1 MSEKTNIG
9 YDLDMIRLNSINLP
23 FDHTETD
30 VVNAILNLLRISNND
45 LLSYRI
51 LKRSL
56 DARKHRPLLR
66 VYSLLVEVKDQD
78 SLSGIIN
85 KSDKITVV
93 SDKKYQIPS
102 VINKMG
108 GNPPLIIGSGPAG
121 IFAGLILAEAGLN
134 PILLERGKP
143 VEQRTK
149 DVRGFWTN
157 RSLKL
162 ESNVQFGEGGAGT
175 FSDGKLRTR
184 VKDKSQRTQKILG
197 ELVKAGAPDE
207 ILFDHK
213 PHVGTANLVRVVVKI
228 REKIEALGGEYKFD
242 SRVDEL
248 LVEKGKVIG
257 VKLNTGEELFSNTV
271 VLAIGHS
278 ARDTF
283 TMLHKTGIQLAP
295 KPFSVGFRIEHPQEL
310 IDKNQYGKYAG
321 HPKLGAAEYQLA
333 FRTSTGRS
341 VYSFC
346 MCPGGTVIG
355 SSSEENTVVTNGMS
369 QYARAGA
376 NANSA
381 VVAEVFPEDYGSGA
395 LDGFQFQRKWE
406 EHAFLLGEKNY
417 NAPVQLV
424 GDFLN
429 GVKPTTIGNV
439 KPSYL
444 PGYTVCDLRQALP
457 PEIVKAILEAL
468 PVFNG
473 KIPGFTTP
481 EAVLTGIE
489 TRTSSPLRILR
500 DENLQSV
507 SCEGLYPVG
516 EGSGYAGGIMS
527 SSIDGIK
534 AAEKIIEKLNSR

>member
-1 MSEKTNIG
+1 
-9 YDLDMIRLNSINLP
+9 MIRLSSINLP
-23 FDHTETD
+23 FDHSETD
-30 VVNAILNLLRISNND
+30 AVNAILKVLKIPRED

-56 DARKHRPLLR
+56 DARKNRPMLR
-66 VYSLLVEVKDQD
+66 VYSFLVEVKNQGV
-78 SLSGIIN
+78 LSGIIK
-85 KSDKITVV
+85 KSDKITIVANI
-93 SDKKYQIPS
+93 DYQIPVLS
-102 VINKMG
+102 RKKD
-108 GNPPLIIGSGPAG
+108 GNPPLIIGTGPAG

-134 PILLERGKP
+134 PILIERGKP
-143 VEQRTK
+143 VQQRTK
-149 DVRGFWTN
+149 DVRHFWTN
-157 RSLKL
+157 RSLGL

-197 ELVKAGAPDE
+197 QLVKAGAPEE
-207 ILFDHK
+207 ILYDHK
-213 PHVGTANLVRVVVKI
+213 PHVGTANLVKVVKNI
-228 REKIEALGGEYKFD
+228 RERIEGLGGEYRFD
-242 SRVDEL
+242 SKVVEL
-248 LVEKGKVIG
+248 LIEKDKIIG
-257 VKLNTGEELFSNTV
+257 VKLNDESEIFSDTV
-271 VLAIGHS
+271 ILAIGHS

-283 TMLHKTGIQLAP
+283 IMLHNSGIGLAP

-346 MCPGGTVIG
+346 MCPGGSVIG

-369 QYARAGA
+369 QYARAGS

-381 VVAEVFPEDYGSGA
+381 IVAEVFPEDYGQDA
-395 LDGFQFQRKWE
+395 LAGFQFQRKWE
-406 EHAFLLGEKNY
+406 KNAFVIGGENY
-417 NAPVQLV
+417 DAPVQLV
-424 GDFLN
+424 RDFLV
-429 GVKPTTIGNV
+429 GEKTSVIGEV

-444 PGYTVCDLRQALP
+444 PGYKLCDLRMALP
-457 PEIVKAILEAL
+457 QEIVKAILEAL

-473 KIPGFTTP
+473 KIPGFTMP
-481 EAVLTGIE
+481 NAVLTGVE

-500 DENLQSV
+500 EEDFQSV
-507 SCEGLYPVG
+507 SCAGLYPVG

-527 SSIDGIK
+527 SAIDGIK
-534 AAEKIIEKLNSR
+534 AAEKIIEKLNNKY

>member
-1 MSEKTNIG
+1 
-9 YDLDMIRLNSINLP
+9 MIRLNSINLP
-23 FDHTETD
+23 FDHTEAD
-30 VVNAILNLLRISNND
+30 AENAILKLLNIPRNN

-51 LKRSL
+51 LRRSL

-66 VYSLLVEVKDQD
+66 VYSFLVEVKDQD
-78 SLSGIIN
+78 ALSGIVG

-93 SDKKYQIPS
+93 SDKKYQIP
-102 VINKMG
+102 VLINKNG
-108 GNPPLIIGSGPAG
+108 GNPPLIIGTGPAG

-134 PILLERGKP
+134 PILMERGKP

-149 DVRGFWTN
+149 DVREFWKN
-157 RSLKL
+157 RTLKL

-184 VKDKSQRTQKILG
+184 VKDKSQRTQNILG

-207 ILFDHK
+207 IIFDHK
-213 PHVGTANLVRVVVKI
+213 PHVGTANLVRVVENI

-248 LVEKGKVIG
+248 LVENGKIIG
-257 VKLNTGEELFSNTV
+257 VKLNTGGEVFSNTV

-283 TMLHKTGIQLAP
+283 VMLQRAGIQLAP

-310 IDKNQYGKYAG
+310 IDNNQYGKYAG

-333 FRTSTGRS
+333 YRTSTGRS

-355 SSSEENTVVTNGMS
+355 SSSEENVVVTNGMS

-381 VVAEVFPEDYGSGA
+381 VVAEVFPEDYGNNP

-406 EHAFLLGEKNY
+406 KHAFALGEANY

-429 GVKPTTIGNV
+429 GVKPTTLGEV

-444 PGYTVCDLRQALP
+444 PGYTICDLRQALP
-457 PEIVKAILEAL
+457 LEIVKAILEAL
-468 PVFNG
+468 PVFNR
-473 KIPGFTTP
+473 KIPGFTMA
-481 EAVLTGIE
+481 EAVLTGVE
-489 TRTSSPLRILR
+489 TRTSSPLRIIR
-500 DENLQSV
+500 GDDLQSV

-527 SSIDGIK
+527 SAIDGIK
-534 AAEKIIEKLNSR
+534 AAEKVIEKLNSN

>member
-1 MSEKTNIG
+1 
-9 YDLDMIRLNSINLP
+9 MIRINSINLP
-23 FDHTETD
+23 FDHKEAD
-30 VVNAILNLLRISNND
+30 IENAILKLLKIPGKD
-45 LLSYRI
+45 LLNYRI

-66 VYSLLVEVKDQD
+66 VYSILAEVKDQQA
-78 SLSGIIN
+78 LSGVIKESGKVSVASDIEYQLPVLIN
-85 KSDKITVV
+85 KIKRD
-93 SDKKYQIPS
+93 
-102 VINKMG
+102 
-108 GNPPLIIGSGPAG
+108 PPLIIGTGPAG

-143 VEQRTK
+143 VDQRTK
-149 DVRGFWTN
+149 DVRQFWTQ
-157 RSLKL
+157 RTLGL

-197 ELVKAGAPDE
+197 ELVQAGAPDE

-213 PHVGTANLVRVVVKI
+213 PHVGTANLVRVVKNI

-248 LVEKGKVIG
+248 LVENGKIVG
-257 VKLNTGEELFSNTV
+257 VKLNDGTELLSNTV

-283 TMLHKTGIQLAP
+283 MMLQSAGIQLAP
-295 KPFSVGFRIEHPQEL
+295 KPFSVGFRIEHPQEM
-310 IDKNQYGKYAG
+310 IDKVQYGNYAG

-333 FRTSTGRS
+333 YRTSTGRS

-369 QYARAGA
+369 QYARART

-381 VVAEVFPEDYGSGA
+381 IVAEVYPEDYGKEA
-395 LDGFQFQRKWE
+395 LAGFQFQRKWE
-406 EHAFLLGEKNY
+406 QNAFLLGEENY

-424 GDFLN
+424 GDFMN
-429 GVKPTTIGNV
+429 GVTPTALGDV
-439 KPSYL
+439 QPSYL
-444 PGYTVCDLRQALP
+444 PVYKVSDLRQALP

-473 KIPGFTTP
+473 KIPGFTMD
-481 EAVLTGIE
+481 EAVLTGVE

-500 DENLQSV
+500 DSGLQSV
-507 SCEGLYPVG
+507 LCEGLYPVG

-527 SSIDGIK
+527 SAIDGIK
-534 AAEKIIEKLNSR
+534 AAEQIIKTMNS

>member
-1 MSEKTNIG
+1 
-9 YDLDMIRLNSINLP
+9 MIRLNSINLP

-30 VVNAILNLLRISNND
+30 VVNAILKLLRISGSD

-56 DARKHRPLLR
+56 DARKNRALLR
-66 VYSLLVEVKDQD
+66 VYSFLVDVKDEG
-78 SLSGIIN
+78 SLSGIIR
-85 KSDKITVV
+85 KSDKITIV
-93 SDKKYQIPS
+93 SDKKYQIPAL
-102 VINKMG
+102 INKMV
-108 GNPPLIIGSGPAG
+108 GNPPLIIGSGPSG
-121 IFAGLILAEAGLN
+121 IFAGLVLAEVGLN

-149 DVRGFWTN
+149 DVRGFWTK
-157 RSLKL
+157 RALDL

-184 VKDKSQRTQKILG
+184 VKDKSQRTQKILS

-213 PHVGTANLVRVVVKI
+213 PHVGTANLVRVVENI
-228 REKIEALGGEYKFD
+228 REKIEAFGGEYKFN

-248 LVEKGKVIG
+248 LVEKGNIIG

-283 TMLHKTGIQLAP
+283 TMLHNAGIQLAP
-295 KPFSVGFRIEHPQEL
+295 KPFSVGYRIEHPQDL
-310 IDKNQYGKYAG
+310 IDKNQYGNYAG
-321 HPKLGAAEYQLA
+321 HPQLGASEYQLA

-381 VVAEVFPEDYGSGA
+381 IVAEVFPEDYGTDA
-395 LDGFQFQRKWE
+395 LAGFQFQRKWE
-406 EHAFLLGEKNY
+406 KHAFTLGEANY

-424 GDFLN
+424 GDFLK
-429 GVKPTTIGNV
+429 GVTPTTIGGV

-473 KIPGFTTP
+473 RIPGFTMP

-507 SCEGLYPVG
+507 SCGGLYPVG

-534 AAEKIIEKLNSR
+534 AAEKIIEKLNNG